1 MDYFY
6 IGKIENKLKKLKA
19 EAGNSR
25 NKLNNVNSKSK
36 IEKSEI
42 SLNLFIFHST
52 VYRILDL
59 NPLTT

>member
-25 NKLNNVNSKSK
+25 NKLNNVTSKSK

-42 SLNLFIFHST
+42 SLNESVSIMSTFQFH
-52 VYRILDL
+52 
-59 NPLTT
+59 